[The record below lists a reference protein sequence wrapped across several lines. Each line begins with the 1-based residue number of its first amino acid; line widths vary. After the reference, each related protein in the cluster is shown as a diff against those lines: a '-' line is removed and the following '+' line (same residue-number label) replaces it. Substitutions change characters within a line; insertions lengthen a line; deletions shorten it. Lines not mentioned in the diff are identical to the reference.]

1 MTVRDLIEQLQRFAA
16 QDLKGGDMEVVLFDR
31 FGDREM
37 RIDADNDRFD
47 FEVTR
52 GDGQVVVEFD

>member
-31 FGDREM
+31 LEGVEYDVN
-37 RIDADNDRFD
+37 ADENRFD
-47 FEVTR
+47 FELTR
-52 GDGQVVVEFD
+52 GDGQVVVEFN